1 MRQIQTIPS
10 WAEDDRP
17 REKMMRKGRNALSDA
32 ELLAIII
39 GTGTG
44 SRTAVDLARELLQ
57 LANGDLYSFGHLRM
71 AQLCEVRGIGE
82 SKAISILAALELGRR
97 RKEQAPQ
104 KRQKI
109 FTSQSAYLQLKP
121 YFSDLLHEEFFVL
134 FLNRNQEMI
143 SIKQMSVGG
152 ATGTFVDSKLIFKAA
167 IDCSASSIML
177 AHNHPSGSLEPS
189 QQDKSL
195 TRQIKQCGM
204 FMDIPV
210 VDHLII
216 TDNGYFSF
224 SDARIL

>member
-1 MRQIQTIPS
+1 MRQIQTIPC

-44 SRTAVDLARELLQ
+44 SKTAVDLARELLQ
-57 LANGDLYSFGHLRM
+57 LANGDLYGFGQLRM
-71 AQLCEVRGIGE
+71 SQLLEVKGIGE

-97 RKEQAPQ
+97 RREQAPP

-109 FTSQSAYLQLKP
+109 LSSQSAYFQLRP

-143 SIKQMSVGG
+143 AIKQLSVGG
-152 ATGTFVDSKLIFKAA
+152 ATGTFVDPKMIFKAA
-167 IDCSASSIML
+167 LDCSASGIML
-177 AHNHPSGSLEPS
+177 AHNHPSGNLHPS
-189 QQDKSL
+189 PQDKSL
-195 TRQIKQCGM
+195 TKQIKQFGI
-204 FMDIPV
+204 FIDIPI

>member
-1 MRQIQTIPS
+1 MRQLKTIPH

-17 REKMMRKGRNALSDA
+17 REKMMLKGRSALSDA

-44 SRTAVDLARELLQ
+44 SKTAVDLARELLQ
-57 LANGDLYSFGHLRM
+57 LVNGDLHSFGHLRM
-71 AQLCEVRGIGE
+71 AQLCEIKGIGE

-97 RKEQAPQ
+97 RKEQKPQ
-104 KRQKI
+104 KRQQI
-109 FTSQSAYLQLKP
+109 VTSQSAYYHLKS

-134 FLNRNQEMI
+134 FLNRNHEMI
-143 SIKQMSVGG
+143 TIKQLSVGG
-152 ATGTFVDSKLIFKAA
+152 TTGTFVDVKMIFKAA

-177 AHNHPSGSLEPS
+177 AHNHPSGSLVPS

-195 TRQIKQCGM
+195 TKQIKQTGM
-204 FMDIPV
+204 FLEIPV

-224 SDARIL
+224 SDSKIL